1 VEGAGTVPNVLM
13 LGANPLVR
21 DNLLVLLTAMG
32 CHCVL
37 APGLKEALVLL
48 ENAKTDAA
56 ILDPQADASPAGI
69 VAAFHKRFPGL
80 RDRTIVLTGE
90 ETSPEVL
97 NVLDAYSLPRVPLRR
112 LLQELWPCLDSLL
125 TRKIVPRQVTSSVR
139 LIFDSFLQPARVGVR
154 SSQSAVHR
162 VLYESEGLMADLSLE
177 PHTGSQRVTLVGQ
190 VLDRS
195 RPDPQLGSVP
205 VVLHGQTGL
214 LGVAKTNEF
223 GEFHFEFDAEQGV
236 TLEIG
241 VRGNHWVLLDVPDAK
256 ETIAETPQES
266 RLAGQLETAHL
277 RKTCVAREKERKGG
291 KP

>member
-1 VEGAGTVPNVLM
+1 VPNVLM

-21 DNLLVLLTAMG
+21 DNLLVLLRAMG

-48 ENAKTDAA
+48 EKAKPDAA
-56 ILDPQADASPAGI
+56 ILDPQADASPAGT
-69 VAAFHKRFPGL
+69 VAAFHRRFPGL
-80 RDRTIVLTGE
+80 RNRTIVLTGE
-90 ETSPEVL
+90 ETPPEVL

-125 TRKIVPRQVTSSVR
+125 TRNIVPRQVTSSVR
-139 LIFDSFLQPARVGVR
+139 LIFDSFLQPVRAGVR

-177 PHTGSQRVTLVGQ
+177 PHTGSQRITLLGQ

-205 VVLHGQTGL
+205 VVLHGQTAL

-223 GEFHFEFDAEQGV
+223 GEFHFDFDAEPGV

-241 VRGNHWVLLDVPDAK
+241 VRGNHWVLLDVPDTK
-256 ETIAETPQES
+256 ETMAETPQELELTGS
-266 RLAGQLETAHL
+266 AGNCAL
-277 RKTCVAREKERKGG
+277 RKTCVTGENEEEEKDA